1 MPLHLQHAFE
11 FLQSRRFR
19 SVEHRLPLALDIELA
34 RLDSVRLELARYDNE
49 LEKQLVERMA
59 RALVRMEK
67 CAAREAADTRRR
79 KTRAL
84 KRWEQKQLQLAEDA
98 SEGLSSK
105 KPWEAVEALESSST
119 GCDWLIQQWED
130 LAGLLDTP

>member
-49 LEKQLVERMA
+49 LEKQLNSA
-59 RALVRMEK
+59 RLV
-67 CAAREAADTRRR
+67 TRS
-79 KTRAL
+79 
-84 KRWEQKQLQLAEDA
+84 D
-98 SEGLSSK
+98 SINS
-105 KPWEAVEALESSST
+105 
-119 GCDWLIQQWED
+119 
-130 LAGLLDTP
+130 